1 MSSDVRAALADC
13 IRTYSREGRL
23 FSRSELPEASDLSP
37 DDWRRLFEE
46 TAAEHPDLRA
56 IVVGG
61 ETGHYSERFMT
72 AAYAGIL
79 AERDTD
85 PSALIVRTVRDESQ
99 RYPRPVPLSH
109 FEAPPFELG
118 PGELDACLDTIA
130 ARPDAGDIART
141 VTSTGRVFLYS
152 RLYLQPDHAAALA
165 EWIDVGQTD
174 NP

>member
-1 MSSDVRAALADC
+1 MSADVRTALADC

-23 FSRSELPEASDLSP
+23 FSPAELPEASELGP
-37 DDWRRLFEE
+37 DEWRRLFEE

-56 IVVGG
+56 IAVGAAV
-61 ETGHYSERFMT
+61 GHYSERFMT

-79 AERDTD
+79 AGRDTD
-85 PSALIVRTVRDESQ
+85 RPALIVRIVRDESQ
-99 RYPRPVPLSH
+99 RYPRPVPLAH

-118 PGELDACLDTIA
+118 PGELSACLDQISARADA
-130 ARPDAGDIART
+130 ADIART

-165 EWIDVGQTD
+165 EWIDVGQAD